1 MNNLWIFLSL
11 IATIVSA
18 IYVICLKLI
27 DNSKYNNYIFLAIT
41 FFITGII
48 SLIYLITSKN
58 NRKLFISNVDYKLF
72 IYTFLFAFI
81 IILNNY
87 CIQLAVEYSP
97 NIGYSHL
104 IINLNI
110 IITLIAGY
118 FLFKQKLNLMT
129 FIGIIISLIG
139 ISIIIKYTNK

>member
-18 IYVICLKLI
+18 INVICFKLI

-48 SLIYLITSKN
+48 CLIYLITSKN

-87 CIQLAVEYSP
+87 CIQLAVKYSP